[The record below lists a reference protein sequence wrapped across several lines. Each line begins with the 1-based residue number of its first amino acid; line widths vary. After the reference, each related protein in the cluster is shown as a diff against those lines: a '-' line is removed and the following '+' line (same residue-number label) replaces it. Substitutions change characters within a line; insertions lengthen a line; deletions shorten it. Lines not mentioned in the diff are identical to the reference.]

1 MMHDG
6 KQLPL
11 WRSELAL
18 TPPPRGQN
26 NVLKGREAC
35 DAFSLRR
42 PVPRLIGLVHLDV
55 LIGRL
60 GDTRHRVLELVPAP
74 RRMDGL

>member
-11 WRSELAL
+11 WRFEPTLA
-18 TPPPRGQN
+18 PSPWGQQLA
-26 NVLKGREAC
+26 LKGREAC

-42 PVPRLIGLVHLDV
+42 PVPRLVGLVLLDM
-55 LIGRL
+55 LIGQL
-60 GDTRHRVLELVPAP
+60 GDTRHHVLELVPAP
-74 RRMDGL
+74 RRTDKT